1 MLLQFLFCFL
11 LNHLSFSAEISLSL
25 IQMNAAMIAVCL
37 FAFIAVR
44 LRTAARERE
53 RRVAAALLIW

>member
-11 LNHLSFSAEISLSL
+11 LDHLSFSVEISLSL
-25 IQMNAAMIAVCL
+25 IQMNAAMIAACM

-44 LRTAARERE
+44 LRMAARERE
-53 RRVAAALLIW
+53 RRLAVALLIW